1 MSKELDTIW
10 EIPPH
15 TEAKHEILQYYL
27 GAWFPILAKIYLRLL
42 YVDGF
47 AGPGEY
53 LKKVD
58 GLLKKVDG
66 SPIIALKV
74 ALEHRFRSKL
84 TRKGMD
90 LVFYFIEKEEARYQ
104 NLERKVGEFKPQLPS
119 NFRIELR
126 HASFKEIFDSILSQ
140 IEEQNKQLAPSFV
153 FIDPF
158 GPTGFPMSLI
168 SRLAQ
173 QPKSEVL
180 ITFNYQSLN
189 EWFLQ
194 DPRKHKYLDELY
206 GSDVWRRALQIAD
219 PDQKERYLMNAY
231 QKALE
236 SLGWKGHSFR
246 MVNKQ
251 NQTQYYLFFATSHWR
266 GMLAMKQ
273 AMWKA
278 APTGD
283 FRYSDLSNPQQPRLF
298 DKELYGEEYSRDL
311 ASQLYQSRRGQS
323 IPKQTLIQNDVAW
336 HHICI
341 ERHLTRALKILEYE
355 STPPKIIEIKRT
367 GDKKRRKHQYPSDC
381 TITFAS

>member
-1 MSKELDTIW
+1 MNEKLGTIW
-10 EIPPH
+10 EIQPH
-15 TEAKHEILQYYL
+15 TEAKHEILRYYL

-74 ALEHRFRSKL
+74 ALEHRFKSKL
-84 TRKGMD
+84 TRPGMD
-90 LVFYFIEKEEARYQ
+90 LVFLFIEKDEARYQ
-104 NLERKVGEFKPQLPS
+104 NLKQKIAQLKPQLPS
-119 NFRIELR
+119 TFRIER
-126 HASFKEIFDSILSQ
+126 RCTSFEEVFDSVLFK
-140 IEEQNKQLAPSFV
+140 IEEQNKRLAPSFV

-173 QPKSEVL
+173 QPRSEVL

-194 DPRKHKYLDELY
+194 DPRKHKHLDELY
-206 GSDVWRRALQIAD
+206 GSGVWRLALQI
-219 PDQKERYLMNAY
+219 PDSNEKESCLMETY
-231 QKALE
+231 QAALE
-236 SLGWKGHSFR
+236 RLGWKGHPFR

-251 NQTQYYLFFATSHWR
+251 NQTQYCLFFATAHWE
-266 GMLAMKQ
+266 GMLAMKR

-283 FRYSDLSNPQQPRLF
+283 FQYFDLIDPQQPHLF
-298 DKELYGEEYSRDL
+298 DKELYDEEYSKEL

-323 IPKQTLIQNDVAW
+323 IRKQMLIQNDVAW
-336 HHICI
+336 HPVCI
-341 ERHLTRALKILEYE
+341 ERHLTRGLRILECE
-355 STPPKIIEIKRT
+355 STPQRVTNVELPN
-367 GDKKRRKHQYPSDC
+367 GRRRRGKTYPDDC
-381 TITFAS
+381 VITFAP

>member
-1 MSKELDTIW
+1 MNKELSTIW

-15 TEAKHEILQYYL
+15 TKAKHEILRHYL
-27 GAWFPILAKIYLRLL
+27 GAWFPILASVYQRLL

-53 LKKVD
+53 ED
-58 GLLKKVDG
+58 GEDG

-74 ALEHRFRSKL
+74 ARDHALQHKL

-90 LVFYFIEKEEARYQ
+90 LVFLFIEKDEARCQ
-104 NLERKVGEFKPQLPS
+104 NLKHKIATLQLPD
-119 NFRIELR
+119 NFRIHVEC
-126 HASFKEIFDSILSQ
+126 ASFEEVFDDALSK
-140 IEEQNKQLAPSFV
+140 IERQNKQLAPSFV

-158 GPTGFPMSLI
+158 GPTGFPMRLI

-194 DPRKHKYLDELY
+194 DPHKHKHLDELY
-206 GSDVWRRALQIAD
+206 GSGSWRPATRMPT
-219 PDQKERYLMNAY
+219 PDRKESYLMETY
-231 QKALE
+231 QTALE
-236 SLGWKGHSFR
+236 SLGWKGRPFR

-251 NQTQYYLFFATSHWR
+251 NQTQYYLFFATAHWE
-266 GMLAMKQ
+266 GMLAMKR

-283 FRYSDLSNPQQPRLF
+283 FQYFDLSDPQQPHLF
-298 DKELYGEEYSRDL
+298 DKELYDEEYSKEL
-311 ASQLYQSRRGQS
+311 ASQIYQSHRGQS
-323 IPKQTLIQNDVAW
+323 IPRQTLKQNDLAW
-336 HHICI
+336 HSICI
-341 ERHLTRALKILEYE
+341 ERHLTRALRMLENE
-355 STPPKIIEIKRT
+355 AEPPKITEVERP
-367 GDKKRRKHQYPSDC
+367 GGKKRPKGTYPNGC
-381 TITFAS
+381 IVTFAH